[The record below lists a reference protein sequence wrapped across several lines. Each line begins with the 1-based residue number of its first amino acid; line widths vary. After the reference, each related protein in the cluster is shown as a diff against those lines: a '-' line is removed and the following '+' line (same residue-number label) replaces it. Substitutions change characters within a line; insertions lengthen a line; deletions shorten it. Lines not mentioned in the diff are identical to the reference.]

1 MKIQDNLG
9 RWRKPSLLKNLFLSF
24 VVFGL
29 VVGAVF
35 PFFAQ
40 MFVEWKPGMESW
52 FVVSCLAAGGII
64 GLFNYWLVQ
73 RILLR
78 RLKRLS
84 EVADAIGHGDISH
97 KCDLVSHDLIGTIV
111 SSVNAMAENL
121 RKTIAEI
128 SDSATLLSEAAG
140 RMSSVTEET
149 DHCVRQQQAQVDQ
162 VATAMNEMTATVQ
175 EVARNAEQA
184 AAAAD
189 TADQEAKNGAFVATE
204 AIGGIDALAGKVE
217 EVAGVL
223 EGLRADSDNIGVV
236 LEVIRGIAEQT
247 NLLALNAAIE
257 AARAGEQGR
266 GFAVVADEVR
276 TLASRTQKSTEEIHE
291 MIERLQGKAGA
302 AVKVMGEARERA
314 QVGTDQVEK
323 AAESLAEIAGSVATI
338 SSMNTQIASAVEQQ
352 GAVAEEI
359 NNNVVAISHDAER
372 NAAGSQQTASAC
384 EQLGQLA
391 QRLQGLMAGFRV

>member
-1 MKIQDNLG
+1 MKMKDNLG

-24 VVFGL
+24 VIFGI

-35 PFFAQ
+35 PLFAH
-40 MFVEWKPGMESW
+40 MFVEWKAGMREW
-52 FVVSCLAAGGII
+52 FIVSCLVAGGVI
-64 GLFNYWLVQ
+64 GLVNYFLVQ
-73 RILLR
+73 RILLS
-78 RLKRLS
+78 RLKRIS

-97 KCDLVSHDLIGTIV
+97 QCTMVSHDLIGTIIN
-111 SSVNAMAENL
+111 SVNSMAENL
-121 RKTIAEI
+121 RNTIGEI
-128 SDSATLLSEAAG
+128 NESAVMLSDAAA
-140 RMSSVTEET
+140 RMSSVTDET
-149 DHCVRQQQAQVDQ
+149 DRCVRQQQAQVDQ

-184 AAAAD
+184 ASAAD
-189 TADQEAKNGAFVATE
+189 VADQEAKNGALVATE

-217 EVAGVL
+217 EVAAVL
-223 EGLRADSDNIGVV
+223 EGLRGDSDNIGVV

-291 MIERLQGKAGA
+291 MIERLQSKAGA
-302 AVKVMGEARERA
+302 AVKVMDEARERA
-314 QVGTDQVEK
+314 QVGTEQVEK
-323 AAESLAEIAGSVATI
+323 AAESLAEIAGSVGTI
-338 SSMNTQIASAVEQQ
+338 SSMNAQIASAVEQQ

-359 NNNVVAISHDAER
+359 NNNIVAISHDAER
-372 NAAGSQQTASAC
+372 TAAGSQQTASSS
-384 EQLGQLA
+384 EQLSQLA